1 MPLRRRVWLVMLVCG
16 LALAGGRAGRADD
29 LPAVSREELIRKW
42 DLNGDGTI
50 DEGEAEVARARMRR
64 QRAELQ
70 DKAGLD
76 PLTGD
81 PRSAADDQPRP
92 LPPAGAPAADQPPA
106 EPPRAKPRGAD
117 RRLPGT
123 RPPDVAPA
131 LPATRSAD
139 PPQPTGSADAERPRG
154 RDPRGGEAARRS
166 SGGPP
171 APDGTAGSEAGGPGI
186 VTGGAR
192 AGALSRPGYGARGP
206 RPDLNAGRLP
216 GGLPGRRP
224 APATGG
230 LLPTLRPPPA
240 APAPRRTVDDFQVY

>member
-1 MPLRRRVWLVMLVCG
+1 MSLRRRVCVVTLACG
-16 LALAGGRAGRADD
+16 LALAGGRSGRADD
-29 LPAVSREELIRKW
+29 LPAVSREELVRKW

-76 PLTGD
+76 PLTGE
-81 PRSAADDQPRP
+81 PRPAADDQPRQSP
-92 LPPAGAPAADQPPA
+92 LPDDAPTPEPPPA
-106 EPPRAKPRGAD
+106 ERPRAKPSGEN

-123 RPPDVAPA
+123 RPPDVAPS

-139 PPQPTGSADAERPRG
+139 PPPAGSGETERPRG

-171 APDGTAGSEAGGPGI
+171 APDVTAGSAEGGSGI

-230 LLPTLRPPPA
+230 LLPSLRPAPA